1 MVQINNNS
9 KTTPDFIFFTIH
21 GTDVIA
27 NPEAYIIV
35 YGVNDWSDS
44 VNPRVYDGDYY
55 TQMFEYKNNSM
66 YMNTSIDLN
75 HNHRIVNIPPPITDA
90 DILLKGS
97 LNIGPANL
105 YGLIHNDKYFKAD
118 RIDVNFINFVFIN
131 SITLIQ
137 DTYRGQADEIIISY
151 QRNTGSFGRFHYSF
165 IHTSSSSNI
174 TVVIINQS
182 FERGIQSIKTQISTR
197 VPFMIT
203 YQTTHF

>member
-1 MVQINNNS
+1 MGFNLYPLPLGTYTMIFEYHPPQNTNIQLSCQSTTAYVHRQVQKNFTHYAKLLVQINNNS

-55 TQMFEYKNNSM
+55 SKMFEYKNNSM

-75 HNHRIVNIPPPITDA
+75 HNHRIVNIPKPTRDI

-97 LNIGPANL
+97 LNIGSANL
-105 YGLIHNDKYFKAD
+105 YGLIHNDKYFKVNN
-118 RIDVNFINFVFIN
+118 IDVSFDFVFIN

-137 DTYRGQADEIIISY
+137 DSFRGQIR
-151 QRNTGSFGRFHYSF
+151 RNH
-165 IHTSSSSNI
+165 N
-174 TVVIINQS
+174 
-182 FERGIQSIKTQISTR
+182 
-197 VPFMIT
+197 
-203 YQTTHF
+203 